1 MPCAIASRIVGCFVL
16 RVQCLGIGLNV
27 LLAPLASDMS
37 FVVEQLSEENPGLLD
52 SAGAYAQAYSI
63 FNSGLAAG
71 MVAGP
76 LWAGFVYSKTNWAIM
91 NGTLAAVCALC
102 SVPVVGLHL
111 PEYK

>member
-1 MPCAIASRIVGCFVL
+1 MGRLLLTVHP
-16 RVQCLGIGLNV
+16 LGIGLNV

-71 MVAGP
+71 LVIGP
-76 LWAGFVYSKTNWAIM
+76 LWAGFIYSKTNWAIM
-91 NGTLAAVCALC
+91 NGTLAGICALV
-102 SVPVVGLHL
+102 SVPVVGLKL
-111 PEYK
+111 SLYVSNALASNN